1 MTAGNKN
8 SGEEA
13 GIRMVCQNRKARHLY
28 HLLEEYEAGLVL
40 TGTEVKSLRDGHA
53 SLPESYAVIRDGE
66 LFLVDCH
73 ISEYSAGNRYNHN
86 PMRERKLLLSRREI
100 RRLQGKVL
108 EKGLTLIPLSIY
120 FRGGWAK
127 VKLALAKGKK
137 LYDKREDIKKREA
150 DREAERAM
158 SRHKEY

>member
-1 MTAGNKN
+1 VPLVRGREKSLPAD
-8 SGEEA
+8 EVIA
-13 GIRMVCQNRKARHLY
+13 QVRNRVAEGYR
-28 HLLEEYEAGLVL
+28 EVVL

-100 RRLQGKVL
+100 HRLQGKVL